1 MSWLVFSK
9 RKKILKEFARLN
21 EIIEKLN
28 FLLASLNEMGNNND
42 DEINSVELNL
52 KSAINVLINKI
63 SYKLFNR
70 ETLIQEGFIVNKEF
84 ASTELQNNSLYN
96 KDNGFIPTL
105 QKINAN
111 LNNLF
116 NNLLNIRKLIRNNTH
131 ISDDLISK
139 HKQLMSKLK
148 TIIVSILDDLND
160 AVSGQNPILCGI
172 FMNKKGKKLGKSK
185 LKKLTVSAALVAS
198 LAGVGMKMNMIR
210 PAVGYSAVMQTYM
223 EHLKEKKLSPDILR
237 LAQLHGIEVH
247 FFPGTRQMIVY
258 DAVTGYSLIELT
270 ARGGPQERYKDNVN
284 PGHSY
289 GPTHSGKF
297 IILRDNISPYVKRD
311 SSWNYA
317 RIKFGASIR
326 ENNDQIE
333 VSENEGKTWFFVTGP
348 KAKVNGL
355 KKSDF
360 YIGGVLLSKW
370 YLNPFGHLA
379 IEYKNE
385 NEKVS
390 PEKIHTNILGEFT
403 QLAPKD
409 IGNLMQPISHGCIHM
424 SPSDIEVLKDIIFIS
439 KKGDIF
445 FIVHRYNNYPN
456 A

>member
-21 EIIEKLN
+21 EIIEKRN

-139 HKQLMSKLK
+139 HKQLM
-148 TIIVSILDDLND
+148 
-160 AVSGQNPILCGI
+160 
-172 FMNKKGKKLGKSK
+172 SK

-326 ENNDQIE
+326 ENNDQI
-333 VSENEGKTWFFVTGP
+333 
-348 KAKVNGL
+348 
-355 KKSDF
+355 
-360 YIGGVLLSKW
+360 
-370 YLNPFGHLA
+370 
-379 IEYKNE
+379 
-385 NEKVS
+385 
-390 PEKIHTNILGEFT
+390 
-403 QLAPKD
+403 
-409 IGNLMQPISHGCIHM
+409 
-424 SPSDIEVLKDIIFIS
+424 
-439 KKGDIF
+439 
-445 FIVHRYNNYPN
+445 
-456 A
+456 

>member
-223 EHLKEKKLSPDILR
+223 EHLKEKKLSPKRAKSGIL
-237 LAQLHGIEVH
+237 LQ
-247 FFPGTRQMIVY
+247 
-258 DAVTGYSLIELT
+258 
-270 ARGGPQERYKDNVN
+270 
-284 PGHSY
+284 
-289 GPTHSGKF
+289 
-297 IILRDNISPYVKRD
+297 IIT
-311 SSWNYA
+311 
-317 RIKFGASIR
+317 SI
-326 ENNDQIE
+326 
-333 VSENEGKTWFFVTGP
+333 
-348 KAKVNGL
+348 
-355 KKSDF
+355 
-360 YIGGVLLSKW
+360 
-370 YLNPFGHLA
+370 
-379 IEYKNE
+379 
-385 NEKVS
+385 
-390 PEKIHTNILGEFT
+390 
-403 QLAPKD
+403 
-409 IGNLMQPISHGCIHM
+409 
-424 SPSDIEVLKDIIFIS
+424 
-439 KKGDIF
+439 
-445 FIVHRYNNYPN
+445 
-456 A
+456 